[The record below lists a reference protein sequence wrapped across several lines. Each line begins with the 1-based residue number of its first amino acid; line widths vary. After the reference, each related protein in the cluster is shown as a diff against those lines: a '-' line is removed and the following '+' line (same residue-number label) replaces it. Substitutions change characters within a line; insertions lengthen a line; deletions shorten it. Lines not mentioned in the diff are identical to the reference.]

1 MGPPAT
7 LHSRE
12 VVYALVVSAA
22 WIGFVWAI
30 TSAGG
35 AVGIPRSD
43 DWSYLLT
50 QFDFAKTGDF
60 ILNNWAVTMLVGQT
74 MVAAP
79 TVALIGESI
88 TALQLL
94 VATFS
99 VLALVM
105 TYVVIRRAL
114 GVGWSALCVAILA
127 VSPIFGPSVV
137 SFMTDIPALFFLSLS
152 LLLGIEAGQQQGKPS
167 IAWFAFAVVAA
178 VVAFTFRDY
187 AIIALLPIV
196 WVRLL
201 RATSSSQRA
210 VSGAIVAA
218 GFLIAGGLYWWRHS
232 LPNDLKLDGWTIDF
246 SITLVARAALTVA
259 LLVVPVL
266 AAVNWRRILSGGS
279 RRETMAL
286 TVLAFVIAG
295 LVLVVARLQ
304 LLGNVIHPYGSTW
317 LISGSGVRIWPLWV
331 NRGLLLLA
339 VIALAAV
346 FVFGVRWL
354 RAFRSNSQGT
364 VVNRFLGWS
373 RDNSGACIVALFPVA
388 LLAAHSSATL
398 LLGTWFIDRYFILVL
413 PFLAAAIVIMG
424 RKAAWMVS
432 GRATVIPVAVLL
444 VYGVW
449 GLHVTDFDARFDGAR
464 WDMGLGAQS
473 QGFAPESIDAG
484 MQWVSFHARDIGLGA
499 QQVPT
504 RDGRPWWTERY
515 PAQDVCV
522 TVFAVDPGQPPPAGE
537 ILSQREVVTLLG
549 VRYELLGV
557 RGPDAC

>member
-1 MGPPAT
+1 MW
-7 LHSRE
+7 
-12 VVYALVVSAA
+12 ALTA
-22 WIGFVWAI
+22 
-30 TSAGG
+30 AGG

-50 QFDFAKTGDF
+50 QFDFAGTGDF

-74 MVAAP
+74 IIAAP
-79 TVALIGESI
+79 VVALAGESI
-88 TALQLL
+88 APLQLL
-94 VATFS
+94 VAIFS

-114 GVGWSALCVAILA
+114 GVGWSAFCVAILA
-127 VSPIFGPSVV
+127 VSPIFGPSAV

-152 LLLGIEAGQQQGKPS
+152 LLLGIKAGQQQGKSS
-167 IAWFAFAVVAA
+167 IAWFTFAVVAA

-187 AIIALLPIV
+187 AIIALLPIA
-196 WVRLL
+196 WVQLL

-218 GFLIAGGLYWWRHS
+218 GVLVAGGLYWWRHS

-246 SITLVARAALTVA
+246 SITLVARASLTVA

-266 AAVNWRRILSGGS
+266 AAVNWRRVLSGSS
-279 RRETMAL
+279 RRGTV
-286 TVLAFVIAG
+286 VLAVSALVIAG
-295 LVLVVARLQ
+295 LVLVVARLE

-317 LISGSGVRIWPLWV
+317 LVSGSGIRIWPLWV

-339 VIALAAV
+339 VVALAAV
-346 FVFGVRWL
+346 FVFGVRWFS
-354 RAFRSNSQGT
+354 AFRGDGAGT

-373 RDNSGACIVALFPVA
+373 RENSGACIVALFPVA

-398 LLGTWFIDRYFILVL
+398 FLGTWFIDRYFILVL
-413 PFLAAAIVIMG
+413 PFLAALIVILG
-424 RKAAWMVS
+424 RQAAWLVS
-432 GRATVIPVAVLL
+432 GRATVSPVAVLI

-464 WDMGLGAQS
+464 WDMGLDGQS
-473 QGFAPESIDAG
+473 QGFAPETIDAG
-484 MQWVSFHARDIGLGA
+484 MQWVSFHARDLGLGA

-515 PAQDVCV
+515 PAQDVCL
-522 TVFAVDPGQPPPAGE
+522 TVFAADPGQPPPAGE
-537 ILSQREVVTLLG
+537 ILSQREVVTWLG
-549 VRYELLGV
+549 VRYELFGV